1 MARKIKEHKAIDIE
15 EIVEEC
21 FKRIGVANAKQEQIA
36 LFSRL
41 LFSGISRYFFLHPDN
56 AVNLGY
62 LRFSKSP
69 DIDELFRVHIVR
81 NGKVGIVN
89 ADTLWKY
96 YKGDIIHREKIE
108 EVVNNFV
115 NELLVYSQQQ
125 EQDISKLTRKLEH

>member
-1 MARKIKEHKAIDIE
+1 MAREIKEKKAIDIE

-21 FKRIGVANAKQEQIA
+21 FKRIGVGNAKQEQIA
-36 LFSRL
+36 LFTRL
-41 LFSGISRYFFLHPDN
+41 LFSGIARYFFYNPDN
-56 AVNLGY
+56 AVNVGY
-62 LRFSKSP
+62 LKFSKSP
-69 DIDELFRVHIVR
+69 DIDELFRVHITR

-115 NELLVYSQQQ
+115 NELLDYSQQQ
-125 EQDISKLTRKLEH
+125 ERDISKLTRKLRH

>member
-1 MARKIKEHKAIDIE
+1 MARKIKNKEAIEIE

-21 FKRIGVANAKQEQIA
+21 FRRIGVQNAKPEQIA

-41 LFSGISRYFFLHPDN
+41 LFSGIAKYFFFNPDN
-56 AVNLGY
+56 AVNVGY
-62 LRFSKSP
+62 LKFSKSP

-96 YKGDIIHREKIE
+96 YKGDIIHKEKIE

-125 EQDISKLTRKLEH
+125 EQDISKLTNKLEH

>member
-1 MARKIKEHKAIDIE
+1 MSRKIRERESIEIE

-21 FKRIGVANAKQEQIA
+21 FKRIGIQEAKKEQIA
-36 LFSRL
+36 LFARL
-41 LFSGISRYFFLHPDN
+41 LFSGVARYFFYNPDN

-62 LRFSKSP
+62 IRFIKSP
-69 DIDELFRVHIVR
+69 NKDELFQVHITR

-96 YKGDIIHREKIE
+96 YKGDIIHKEKIE

-115 NELLVYSQQQ
+115 NELLDYSQQQ
-125 EQDISKLTRKLEH
+125 EQNISKLTKKLGH

>member
-1 MARKIKEHKAIDIE
+1 MAREIKEMKAIDIE

-21 FKRIGVANAKQEQIA
+21 FKRIGLRDAKAEQIA

-41 LFSGISRYFFLHPDN
+41 LFSGIAKYFFYNPDN

-62 LRFSKSP
+62 IRFSKSP

-89 ADTLWKY
+89 ADTLWQY

-115 NELLVYSQQQ
+115 NELLDYSQQQ
-125 EQDISKLTRKLEH
+125 EKNISKLTQKLRH